1 MTNETLRKWTAITVI
16 VGWSISLV
24 AALVS
29 KDPVVLGIVTPV
41 AMMVMGYLFGFKSNG
56 NGNGR

>member
-1 MTNETLRKWTAITVI
+1 VTNETLRKWTAITVI